1 MALRL
6 CLAAALVAATA
17 ASIIRVPVQKGKSL
31 RDIAKAMKT
40 QAPELQATADVTI
53 SDFQNAQYYGP
64 ITLGGQDFTVIFD
77 TGSANLWVP
86 GKACN
91 WHTCWFH
98 KRFDESKS
106 TTFKKDG

>member
-64 ITLGGQDFTVIFD
+64 ITLGGQDFTVIFG
-77 TGSANLWVP
+77 TPPPSFRPTA
-86 GKACN
+86 
-91 WHTCWFH
+91 FH
-98 KRFDESKS
+98 PMPSLCFPI
-106 TTFKKDG
+106 